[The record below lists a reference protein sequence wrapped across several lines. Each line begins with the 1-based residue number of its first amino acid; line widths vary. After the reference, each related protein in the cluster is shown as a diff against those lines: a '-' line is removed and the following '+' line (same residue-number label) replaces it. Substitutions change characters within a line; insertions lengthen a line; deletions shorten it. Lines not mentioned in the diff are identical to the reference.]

1 MTVSPDRPP
10 ADPVATYE
18 RRFSLWAA
26 VGAGVWLIFLAPAVQ
41 EGWRERGA
49 FVGWVGILSTVAF
62 ATAYMVAF
70 FWARPHRRVGGSIR
84 VVTSRTLVISL
95 LLYALGAAMVL
106 SLHSTGLGAAVYI
119 SVAGVMMFPVRW
131 SLPQAVVLASGSEL
145 LARTQPGW
153 DGAEGIGLSVGL
165 ATFAVWGIWQ
175 AMRRSMDLVRAKE
188 ENTELLV
195 GQERARMARDL
206 HDILGHSLTVV
217 IVKAELAGRL
227 LDAEASPDADADADT
242 GGGAGRGRARAE
254 VADIERLARD
264 ALADVRRTVEGYRD
278 LSLPVEI
285 SRAKAALE
293 AAEIEATLPGSTD
306 EVPSEF
312 RELFAWIVREGVT
325 NVVRHSAARHCT
337 VSLGPDRVRI
347 VDDGRGC
354 VGVDGGHGLVGLRE
368 RAAASGARLV
378 VESPTGGGFSLSV
391 FVPVRAA
398 PAPPLPEVDA
408 IRAPTVTPHAHV
420 EQGGPVG
427 PVEQVEHVAP
437 LEHVAKLEQDVSS

>member
-1 MTVSPDRPP
+1 
-10 ADPVATYE
+10 
-18 RRFSLWAA
+18 
-26 VGAGVWLIFLAPAVQ
+26 
-41 EGWRERGA
+41 
-49 FVGWVGILSTVAF
+49 
-62 ATAYMVAF
+62 
-70 FWARPHRRVGGSIR
+70 
-84 VVTSRTLVISL
+84 
-95 LLYALGAAMVL
+95 
-106 SLHSTGLGAAVYI
+106 
-119 SVAGVMMFPVRW
+119 
-131 SLPQAVVLASGSEL
+131 
-145 LARTQPGW
+145 
-153 DGAEGIGLSVGL
+153 EGIGLSVGL

-242 GGGAGRGRARAE
+242 GRGAGRGRARAE

-420 EQGGPVG
+420 EQVG
-427 PVEQVEHVAP
+427 QVELVGQVGQVAP